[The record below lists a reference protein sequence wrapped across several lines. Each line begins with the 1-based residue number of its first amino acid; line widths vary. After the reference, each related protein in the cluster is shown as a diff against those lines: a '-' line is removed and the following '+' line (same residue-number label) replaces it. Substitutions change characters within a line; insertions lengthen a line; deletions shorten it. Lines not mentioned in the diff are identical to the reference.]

1 VSGSP
6 APVTTSSSSLA
17 QIVDSQRIERLP
29 LNGRNALQL
38 VALVPG
44 VVQVARI
51 GQFGMTQLAFEVSGG
66 RNIDMNFSLDGDFN
80 MNTFCNSAADYPNP
94 DALQEFSVSTRT
106 VSAVFGLCARADRVQ
121 AQPMRRHSGG
131 PIVKNRLFFFASYQ
145 GTKERGSPGERRYRS
160 LSASERSG
168 DFSGFARAL
177 LDPDSAAPFTGN
189 RIPASRFISTFPP
202 TPNSGPDFFT
212 LGTAQTLDQDQIVT
226 KVYAAKSRASWWCGR
241 HLRVR
246 PQPRFESRHL
256 GLFRRPAGVPTR
268 DIVPSSHIVSNT
280 SWVG

>member
-106 VSAVFGLCARADRVQ
+106 VSAVFGR
-121 AQPMRRHSGG
+121 
-131 PIVKNRLFFFASYQ
+131 
-145 GTKERGSPGERRYRS
+145 GTAAV
-160 LSASERSG
+160 SASTRSG
-168 DFSGFARAL
+168 ANEFH
-177 LDPDSAAPFTGN
+177 
-189 RIPASRFISTFPP
+189 
-202 TPNSGPDFFT
+202 
-212 LGTAQTLDQDQIVT
+212 GTAFEFVRNKHLDARPYFAPARTEFKRNQYGGTL
-226 KVYAAKSRASWWCGR
+226 AARS
-241 HLRVR
+241 
-246 PQPRFESRHL
+246 
-256 GLFRRPAGVPTR
+256 
-268 DIVPSSHIVSNT
+268 
-280 SWVG
+280 